1 MKPDHM
7 KTPDQA
13 GSPSPQSPAT
23 GLSRRRLVSAGIS
36 ATPVLAALK
45 SNTVLAGGGHSCVRP
60 STFSSLT
67 AAHMKV
73 SAGREIRDDYA
84 CKSHGYWRNN
94 SGGLSDPKFKK
105 KTPFLSQTTGFNT
118 NPGGAYTGKSLQD
131 VLEFKG
137 GSGAHHHHAALARH
151 VTAAWLSAHTAGN
164 PDRVLLTKTQCAALW
179 NALAGGGTW
188 SPFAG
193 ATWTLEQTMDY
204 FEVVFGPAFL

>member
-1 MKPDHM
+1 MKPES
-7 KTPDQA
+7 TQT
-13 GSPSPQSPAT
+13 PQSDGTTPSKPSS
-23 GLSRRRLVSAGIS
+23 GGVSRRRLVSAGIG

-94 SGGLSDPKFKK
+94 QGALGDPHFKS
-105 KTPFLSQTTGFNT
+105 KTKFLSYITHFNA
-118 NPGGAYTGKSLQD
+118 NPGNAYSGKSLQE
-131 VLEFKG
+131 VLELKG
-137 GSGAHHHHAALARH
+137 GNGGRHRYAALARH

-164 PDRVLLTKTQCAALW
+164 PDRVLLTKAQCAALW
-179 NALAGGGTW
+179 NGLASGGTW

-193 ATWTLEQTMDY
+193 ATWTLDQTMDY

>member
-1 MKPDHM
+1 MNPETTQPPQPTGT
-7 KTPDQA
+7 TPDKPSSA
-13 GSPSPQSPAT
+13 GV
-23 GLSRRRLVSAGIS
+23 SRRRLVSAGIS

-73 SAGREIRDDYA
+73 SRGREIRDDYA

-94 SGGLSDPKFKK
+94 NGALGHPDFKS
-105 KTPFLSQTTGFNT
+105 KTLFISHKTGFSID
-118 NPGGAYTGKSLQD
+118 PGNAYIGKSLQD
-131 VLEFKG
+131 VLELRG
-137 GSGAHHHHAALARH
+137 GNGGRHRYAALARH

-164 PDRVLLTKTQCAALW
+164 PDRVLLTKGQCAALW
-179 NALAGGGTW
+179 NSLAGGGTW
-188 SPFAG
+188 RPFAG
-193 ATWTLEQTMDY
+193 ANWTLDQTMDY